1 MRAGAR
7 QLLLVVLVVL
17 PAVCHA
23 QVVWQPTAPPLVT
36 AENESWYRTADA
48 IVWSGD
54 YYYPA
59 GATVYFN
66 GNQMVRSGS
75 YRGIPLYTDATR
87 DPNSVVYVPLSGGLM
102 QPYERRRTGQLA
114 GTTGNVAPSFPT
126 DIGAQG
132 AAVRDTIAVDLSQ
145 TPGPPSFARAY
156 DVAPLGP
163 EPPAAVLAPPPASSV
178 ATGGRSITLAPR
190 TTFSSASRPKGVN
203 GVWVTFDG
211 RDWFASGPAEVFAA
225 ATFTQRGTYHGFT
238 VYSKRAD
245 ANTIYIPSVPGLVTP
260 YSRRH

>member
-1 MRAGAR
+1 MRAGVR

-36 AENESWYRTADA
+36 AENEPWYRTADA

-59 GATVYFN
+59 GAMVYFN
-66 GNQMVRSGS
+66 GNQMVRAGS

-87 DPNSVVYVPLSGGLM
+87 DPNGVVYVPLAGGLL
-102 QPYERRRTGQLA
+102 QPYERRRSGQLA
-114 GTTGNVAPSFPT
+114 GTTGNGAPSFPT

-132 AAVRDTIAVDLSQ
+132 AAARDAVAVDLAQ
-145 TPGPPSFARAY
+145 TPGPPSFARPY

-163 EPPAAVLAPPPASSV
+163 ETSAPLAAPAAGSV

-190 TTFSSASRPKGVN
+190 PAFSSASRPKGVN
-203 GVWVTFDG
+203 GVWVSFDG
-211 RDWFASGPAEVFAA
+211 REWFSSGPAEVFDG
-225 ATFTQRGTYHGFT
+225 ATFTRRGSYHGFP
-238 VYSKRAD
+238 VYTKRAD
-245 ANTIYIPSVPGLVTP
+245 ANTIYIPSVEGLVTP
-260 YSRRH
+260 YSRRN